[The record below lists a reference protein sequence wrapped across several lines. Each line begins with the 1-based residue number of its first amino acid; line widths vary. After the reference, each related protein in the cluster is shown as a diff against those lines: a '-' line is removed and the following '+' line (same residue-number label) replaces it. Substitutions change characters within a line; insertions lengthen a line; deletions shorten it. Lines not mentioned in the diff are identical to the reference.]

1 MTPAMKDQGL
11 HSQCW
16 IRLRC
21 ELSAILTLGLFQ
33 GCSSSIPHSL
43 PTIAGRLGGDLLSG
57 SSGVCEGPASEG
69 ENMYRTLLLTI
80 LAFVTLSAISAQENA
95 SKAAATR
102 GEETRNEEVIR
113 QNLAALNRGDIDR
126 YIQDFAED
134 AKNFDQPIG
143 REGIRRGVADI
154 LATFPDWRFDI
165 VELVAKEDTVVARLT
180 ASGTHRGA
188 GKLPL
193 NGGMLV
199 GVAPTLKHF
208 SVQHIHWY
216 KLRDGKIIEHTATR
230 NDIGMMRQLGLLPPT
245 GLPK

>member
-1 MTPAMKDQGL
+1 M
-11 HSQCW
+11 
-16 IRLRC
+16 
-21 ELSAILTLGLFQ
+21 
-33 GCSSSIPHSL
+33 
-43 PTIAGRLGGDLLSG
+43 IAGRLGGHLLSG
-57 SSGVCEGPASEG
+57 SSGVSEGPVFPNAIMIRRHLEG
-69 ENMYRTLLLTI
+69 ENMYRTLLLI
-80 LAFVTLSAISAQENA
+80 LALGTLSAVSAQENA
-95 SKAAATR
+95 SKAAETR
-102 GEETRNEEVIR
+102 GDETRNEEVIR
-113 QNLAALNRGDIDR
+113 QNLAALNHGDIDR
-126 YIQDFAED
+126 YAQDFAED

-165 VELVAKEDTVVARLT
+165 VELVAKGDTVVARLT
-180 ASGTHRGA
+180 ASGTHRGV

-199 GVAPTLKHF
+199 GIAPTLKHF

-216 KLRDGKIIEHTATR
+216 KLRDGKILEHTATR

>member
-1 MTPAMKDQGL
+1 
-11 HSQCW
+11 
-16 IRLRC
+16 
-21 ELSAILTLGLFQ
+21 
-33 GCSSSIPHSL
+33 
-43 PTIAGRLGGDLLSG
+43 
-57 SSGVCEGPASEG
+57 
-69 ENMYRTLLLTI
+69 MYRTLLLI
-80 LAFVTLSAISAQENA
+80 LALGTLSAVSAQENA
-95 SKAAATR
+95 SKAAETR
-102 GEETRNEEVIR
+102 GDETRNEEVIR

-126 YIQDFAED
+126 YVQDFAED

-165 VELVAKEDTVVARLT
+165 VELVAK
-180 ASGTHRGA
+180 GGHRCGA
-188 GKLPL
+188 AHGEWNTSRCRKLPL

-199 GVAPTLKHF
+199 GIAPTLKHF

-216 KLRDGKIIEHTATR
+216 KLRDGKILEHTATR